1 MRVFSFCFFLLAT
14 QAHSLVGQTLS
25 SKAYKQ
31 YRLKQLDSA
40 ATSFQT
46 LAAIDSTQPDV
57 RAMLSAIYCQTKRYD
72 DAGREAMAALA
83 LAPKS
88 ACFWTLLGDARWGQ
102 GLTDQALSAYLRSL
116 DLLATGMVQPSHTIS
131 VLRAVM
137 PYRQIELQVN
147 ELIASSKATA
157 QHYVLLGYA
166 MHMQSRLQE
175 SLVAYQKAIAMQPD
189 QMDAYLFASEL
200 HRAAKQTQLMLSTYE
215 QAVEHDP
222 FISSKLYKA
231 AIQDYTEGLRK
242 EAGSFAYF
250 ALGYIHER
258 GLGTPV
264 SLTEAQKWYAYAEQM
279 HNHVAAVKLIQFY
292 ERGLLPGIDGK
303 AEIHRIQQNRDAGRR
318 SHTIEFKLA
327 NGNYQ
332 TATVFVEAYPADK
345 TKPYAAE
352 SRRLNE
358 VYGTTID
365 LYSLIPPDR
374 PVEPVVADVAPPR
387 QSQLAAPAPLTASL
401 MASPLLSPELSASA
415 VQAAQATGGK
425 ASLIQTA
432 NRRIEPFLEPF
443 LVDSVATVMNQTLAE
458 YLGDVANSPIL
469 AIQRL
474 REDLIT
480 NRADQGFLYYAIA
493 FLHEQLSGSSDWA
506 AAEKWYTYAFQLHYT
521 PAYQR
526 LKRRYSQEALSPVK
540 LARLDRN
547 WQNGATE
554 IPLTLETPEGDVKT
568 VSVYVQDNMGNSA
581 EPIANEVS
589 RLLDLYGV
597 EIPQQTVE
605 RFNMLYREA
614 RQTNLSY
621 QDLCRQAFLNKS

>member
-1 MRVFSFCFFLLAT
+1 MLIAT
-14 QAHSLVGQTLS
+14 QAQVLVGQNLTT
-25 SKAYKQ
+25 KAYKQ
-31 YRLKQLDSA
+31 YSIKQLDSA
-40 ATSFQT
+40 AVSFQT
-46 LAAIDSTQPDV
+46 LATADSTQPDV

-72 DAGREAMAALA
+72 DASREATAALA

-88 ACFWTLLGDARWGQ
+88 ACYWTLLGDARWGQ
-102 GLTDQALSAYLRSL
+102 GLTDQALRAYLRSL
-116 DLLATGMVQPSHTIS
+116 DLLAEGLFQPSHTIS

-137 PYRQIELQVN
+137 PYRQIEKQVN

-166 MHMQSRLQE
+166 MQMQSRFQE
-175 SLVAYQKAIAMQPD
+175 SLAAYQKAVTMQPD
-189 QMDAYLFASEL
+189 QMEVYLFISEL
-200 HRAAKQTQLMLSTYE
+200 HRAAKQTQLMLDAYE
-215 QAVEHDP
+215 QAVAHDP

-231 AIQDYTEGLRK
+231 AIQDYTESLRK

-250 ALGYIHER
+250 ALGYIHEK

-264 SLTEAQKWYAYAEQM
+264 NLTEAQKWYAYAEQM
-279 HNHVAAVKLIQFY
+279 HNHIAAVKLTRLY
-292 ERGLLPGIDGK
+292 ERGAIPGVDGK

-332 TATVFVEAYPADK
+332 TAAVFVETYPADK
-345 TKPYAAE
+345 AKPYAAE

-358 VYGTTID
+358 VYGTSVD
-365 LYSLIPPDR
+365 LYSLIPLER
-374 PVEPVVADVAPPR
+374 PIEPAITNVPAP
-387 QSQLAAPAPLTASL
+387 QQDQLAAAAPLTASL
-401 MASPLLSPELSASA
+401 MASPLLSHELSASA
-415 VQAAQATGGK
+415 TKVAQPTIGK
-425 ASLIQTA
+425 AKLAQVF
-432 NRRIEPFLEPF
+432 NQRVEPFLEPF
-443 LVDSVATVMNQTLAE
+443 AADSVASVMNQTLAD
-458 YLGDVANSPIL
+458 YLGDVAHSPIL

-493 FLHEQLSGSSDWA
+493 FLQEQLNGSSDWTS
-506 AAEKWYTYAFQLHYT
+506 AEKWYTYAFQLHYT

-540 LARLDRN
+540 LARLDKN

-568 VSVYVQDNMGNSA
+568 VSVYVQDNMGSSP

-589 RLLDLYGV
+589 RLLDLFGV
-597 EIPQQTVE
+597 EVPQQTVE

-614 RQTNLSY
+614 RQSNLSY

>member
-1 MRVFSFCFFLLAT
+1 M
-14 QAHSLVGQTLS
+14 
-25 SKAYKQ
+25 
-31 YRLKQLDSA
+31 A
-40 ATSFQT
+40 AT
-46 LAAIDSTQPDV
+46 DSTQPDV

-72 DAGREAMAALA
+72 DAHREASAALA

-88 ACFWTLLGDARWGQ
+88 ACYWTLLGNARWGQ
-102 GLTDQALSAYLRSL
+102 GLTDQALRAYLKSL
-116 DLLATGMVQPSHTIS
+116 DLLAEGLFQPSHTIS

-137 PYRQIELQVN
+137 PYRQLEKQVN
-147 ELIASSKATA
+147 ELIASSKATP

-166 MHMQSRLQE
+166 LQMQSRFEE
-175 SLVAYQKAIAMQPD
+175 SLAAYQKALTMQPD
-189 QMDAYLFASEL
+189 QMEGYLFVSEL
-200 HRAAKQTQLMLSTYE
+200 HRAAKQTQPMVEAYE

-231 AIQDYTEGLRK
+231 AIQDYTESLRK
-242 EAGSFAYF
+242 ETGSFAYF
-250 ALGYIHER
+250 ALGYIHEK
-258 GLGTPV
+258 GLGTPAN
-264 SLTEAQKWYAYAEQM
+264 LTEAQKWYAYAEQM
-279 HNHVAAVKLIQFY
+279 HNHIAAVKLIQLY
-292 ERGLLPGIDGK
+292 GRGAVPGVNGK
-303 AEIHRIQQNRDAGRR
+303 EEIHRIQQNRNAGRR

-332 TATVFVEAYPADK
+332 TATVFVDAYPADK

-358 VYGTTID
+358 VYGTTVD
-365 LYSLIPPDR
+365 LYSLIPLDR
-374 PVEPVVADVAPPR
+374 PIEPVVADVAAPR
-387 QSQLAAPAPLTASL
+387 QSQLAAAAPLTASL

-415 VQAAQATGGK
+415 VQFAQSAVGTAK
-425 ASLIQTA
+425 LTQTF
-432 NRRIEPFLEPF
+432 NRRIEPFLEPY
-443 LVDSVATVMNQTLAE
+443 LADSVAAVMTQTLAD
-458 YLGDVANSPIL
+458 YLGDVAHTPVL

-474 REDLIT
+474 RQDLIT

-493 FLHEQLSGSSDWA
+493 FLHEQLSGSSDWSS
-506 AAEKWYTYAFQLHYT
+506 AEKWYTYAFQLHYT

-526 LKRRYSQEALSPVK
+526 LKRRYSQEVLSPVK
-540 LARLDRN
+540 LARLDKN

-568 VSVYVQDNMGNSA
+568 VSVYVLDNMGNSP

-597 EIPQQTVE
+597 EVPQQTVE